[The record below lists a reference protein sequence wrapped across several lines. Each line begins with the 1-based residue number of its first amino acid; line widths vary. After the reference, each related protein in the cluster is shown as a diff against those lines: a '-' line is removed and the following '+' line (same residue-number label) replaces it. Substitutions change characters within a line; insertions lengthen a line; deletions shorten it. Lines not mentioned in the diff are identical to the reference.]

1 MILYCNFSL
10 AFLMGFCQKNV
21 SNIHTNSYP
30 VLPDKKAF
38 LENIN
43 GEKTQLIYLKNKNN
57 IQAAITNYGARL
69 VSLLVPDKKGKLVSV
84 VVGFDSI
91 TNYVNAHSPYYG
103 ATIGRYAN
111 RIAEGKLKMDDK
123 IYPLTI
129 NNNGH
134 TNHGGK
140 NGFNNKIWKVVRVT
154 NNTVELSYLSKD
166 LEEGFPGNLSVK
178 VIYQLTDENELKIK
192 YQASTDKKTVINLTN
207 HSFFNLS
214 GEGTS
219 TIIDHILK
227 LNAGS
232 FTPINE
238 KQLPTGEI
246 KLVNNSPFD
255 FRNEKEIGKSIN
267 AEDVQLKYGSGY
279 DHNFILNKTSHKKLQ
294 FAASIFSP
302 ASGIVLNVFTDQPG
316 IQFFTA
322 NAFKGLDTG
331 RTGKP
336 IVFRSAFC
344 LETQHFPDAQ
354 NHSNFPSTILLPGQ
368 IFTTQTDYKFSVKTD
383 NKTK

>member
-1 MILYCNFSL
+1 
-10 AFLMGFCQKNV
+10 MGFCQNNV

-30 VLPDKKAF
+30 VLPDKKVF

-154 NNTVELSYLSKD
+154 NNTVELGYL
-166 LEEGFPGNLSVK
+166 
-178 VIYQLTDENELKIK
+178 QKI
-192 YQASTDKKTVINLTN
+192 
-207 HSFFNLS
+207 
-214 GEGTS
+214 
-219 TIIDHILK
+219 
-227 LNAGS
+227 
-232 FTPINE
+232 
-238 KQLPTGEI
+238 
-246 KLVNNSPFD
+246 
-255 FRNEKEIGKSIN
+255 
-267 AEDVQLKYGSGY
+267 
-279 DHNFILNKTSHKKLQ
+279 
-294 FAASIFSP
+294 
-302 ASGIVLNVFTDQPG
+302 
-316 IQFFTA
+316 
-322 NAFKGLDTG
+322 
-331 RTGKP
+331 
-336 IVFRSAFC
+336 
-344 LETQHFPDAQ
+344 
-354 NHSNFPSTILLPGQ
+354 
-368 IFTTQTDYKFSVKTD
+368 
-383 NKTK
+383 